1 MRTTGIHPRRW
12 SSPIV
17 RTSTALSSRN
27 HRRVNR
33 LFFST
38 NPLDA
43 PSSTLPPEA
52 HDNYAEERRRNYAPI
67 YVAATRQHVGKTTV
81 SLALMSGLQELFPG
95 RVGFLKPVG
104 QQSLTV
110 TDIDGKQINVD
121 KDAALIKQHFK
132 LDKLSYKH
140 TSPILIPPGYTRDY
154 LDKRIT
160 STQQTALIKEA
171 YRIIKVGCDVVLCE
185 GTGHVAV
192 GSIGKYLHCENDLIT
207 RHL

>member
-1 MRTTGIHPRRW
+1 MPSTHLQK
-12 SSPIV
+12 S
-17 RTSTALSSRN
+17 TSTRAA
-27 HRRVNR
+27 
-33 LFFST
+33 FFSGFRSVQNSFLST
-38 NPLDA
+38 IPFDA
-43 PSSTLPPEA
+43 SVSTLPSSGKV
-52 HDNYAEERRRNYAPI
+52 HVGSAEERRNNYSPI

-81 SLALMSGLQELFPG
+81 SLALMSGLQERFPG

-110 TDIDGKQINVD
+110 TDIDGRRINVD

-132 LDKLSYKH
+132 LDHFSYKH

-160 STQQTALIKEA
+160 STQQISLIQEA
-171 YRIIKVGCDVVLCE
+171 YRVIQKRSDVVLCE

-192 GSIGKYLHCENDLIT
+192 GSISK
-207 RHL
+207 